1 MPISY
6 YFCIFRFLIMARE
19 TKTTAKQP
27 ALPEL
32 STKFTY
38 FPFLNQKLAAII
50 IGIIGFTFYITSING
65 EYALDDGIIIHQ
77 NDHVL
82 KGFRGIPDILTKDAY
97 ESFYRRMCAT
107 DQLAGGRYRPLS
119 VVSFAVEQQ
128 FLGAY
133 RSGLYMQV
141 RDLNQNNTLDDKPV
155 PHTSDCGRPEVNY
168 EFNDYVDANNDG
180 VVQGNECYSCWD
192 LNKNFKNEFD
202 EDLNVDGIFNEVDCQ
217 VYSAKVRHFNNIW
230 TFALGC
236 VFLYLVFAKCFFR
249 KNPDLAFLAAL
260 LFTMHPIH
268 SEAIANVKSRDEIFS
283 LIFVSLTFL
292 YSFKYIETKTWKD
305 LFWASFMFLLAV
317 LSKEYA
323 VFLLFLLPLAVYTFT
338 ENGVDLEEFFKS
350 KLALRILAVII
361 AALLT
366 IALHKL
372 IIDNIFNGSKGF
384 KRSISFIILIVLSYL
399 AVQQANGTQ
408 RMKGLKDYPFMKEFW
423 SLMIIS
429 VVFIFCSAIMLYIK
443 SEFDTN
449 ARPGSRPT
457 KGYWF
462 FPFLY
467 LIVVGLLFSK
477 RFREVKFINL
487 MGWLGFVMLFYL
499 GMRLIAVK
507 LKPGV
512 PDTEILNNPYLLAN
526 GEERFATKG
535 YVLLKYLQ
543 LLVFPHPLSSDYSF
557 KTIPYRHFTDWDFLL
572 SIVLHIAMI
581 IAGIYYT
588 IKKHILGFAIMT
600 YIIFALMIGNVLM
613 DIGATMG
620 ERLIFHSSIGFC
632 IGAAYV
638 ILKGFDKLGS
648 IQLNLRRTALATIV
662 LVVGFLFGCKTW
674 ERNFDWKNDVT
685 LFLKDVKTMP
695 HSVLVLGN
703 AGARWVDLAD
713 TKEVTGIQVVGQDST
728 KFNDYNGTL
737 VVTDEEV
744 KQGGYANKREAA
756 LYRGIAFLKHAIE
769 LHPRYVNGY
778 LNLGLAYFKLRKDF
792 EALYFWKN
800 AERLYPNNPYLR
812 NYYQVYS
819 NDLKNRGIV
828 AFNKGHMDTA
838 AIEYNKWTILEPGN
852 PEAWY
857 NLGGALFNTRKYL
870 LAKQA
875 WERTLQLNPN
885 HVQAKQNLPM
895 ATQVVN
901 QMMMAS
907 QQATQQAQ
915 PINLK

>member
-1 MPISY
+1 
-6 YFCIFRFLIMARE
+6 MARE
-19 TKTTAKQP
+19 SKTTAKQP
-27 ALPEL
+27 TLPEL
-32 STKFTY
+32 TTKFTY
-38 FPFLNQKLAAII
+38 FPFLNQKLAAIL

-82 KGFRGIPDILTKDAY
+82 KGFRGIPDIMTKDAY

-141 RDLNQNNTLDDKPV
+141 RDLNQNNVLDDKPV

-168 EFNDYVDANNDG
+168 EFNDYVDVNNDG
-180 VVQGNECYSCWD
+180 VVQPQECYSCWD

-249 KNPDLAFLAAL
+249 KQPDLAFLAAL

-292 YSFKYIETKTWKD
+292 YSFKYLETKTYKD

-338 ENGVDLEEFFKS
+338 ENDINLSDYLKKDALL
-350 KLALRILAVII
+350 KLLKTKEAKNVLIVGGIFVI
-361 AALLT
+361 AAFL
-366 IALHKL
+366 
-372 IIDNIFNGSKGF
+372 
-384 KRSISFIILIVLSYL
+384 
-399 AVQQANGTQ
+399 
-408 RMKGLKDYPFMKEFW
+408 
-423 SLMIIS
+423 
-429 VVFIFCSAIMLYIK
+429 MLYMK
-443 SEFDTN
+443 RDFDMHAKPGAKPIRSFWLWPFVYLILGVFVIGRTN
-449 ARPGSRPT
+449 AQKNFHTLMS
-457 KGYWF
+457 W
-462 FPFLY
+462 LY
-467 LIVVGLLFSK
+467 
-477 RFREVKFINL
+477 
-487 MGWLGFVMLFYL
+487 FVMLIYL
-499 GMRLIAVK
+499 AMRLVAVK

-535 YVLLKYLQ
+535 YVLLKYLR

-557 KTIPYRHFTDWDFLL
+557 NTIPYRHFTSWDF
-572 SIVLHIAMI
+572 IVSMIVHIGMVG
-581 IAGIYYT
+581 AGIYYT
-588 IKKHILGFAIMT
+588 IKKHIIGFAIMT

-620 ERLIFHSSIGFC
+620 ERLIFHSSIGYC
-632 IGAAYV
+632 IGLAWL
-638 ILKGFDKLGS
+638 ILKGFDKLAAV
-648 IQLNLRRTALATIV
+648 QLNLRRTALMMIV

-674 ERNFDWKNDVT
+674 ERNWDWKNDVT

-713 TKEVTGIQVVGQDST
+713 TKEITGINVPGQDST
-728 KFNDYNGTL
+728 RFNDYNGTL
-737 VVTDEEV
+737 VVTDKEV
-744 KQGGYANKREAA
+744 KEGGYKNKREAA
-756 LYRGIAFLKHAIE
+756 LYKGIAFLKHAVE

-819 NDLKNRGIV
+819 NDLRNRGVI
-828 AFNKGHMDTA
+828 AFNKGQMDTA
-838 AIEYNKWTILEPGN
+838 AIEYNKWAILEPNN

-857 NLGGALFNTRKYL
+857 NLGGAYFNSRKYFE
-870 LAKQA
+870 AKQA

-885 HVQAKQNLPM
+885 HAQAKQNLPM
-895 ATQVVN
+895 ANQVVA
-901 QMMMAS
+901 QMMQAM
-907 QQATQQAQ
+907 QQQTQAAQ

>member
-1 MPISY
+1 
-6 YFCIFRFLIMARE
+6 MARE
-19 TKTTAKQP
+19 SKTTAKQP
-27 ALPEL
+27 TLPEL
-32 STKFTY
+32 TTKFTY
-38 FPFLNQKLAAII
+38 FPFLNQKLAAIL

-82 KGFRGIPDILTKDAY
+82 KGFRGIPDIMTKDAY

-119 VVSFAVEQQ
+119 VVSFAIEQQ

-141 RDLNQNNTLDDKPV
+141 RDLNQNNILDDKPV

-180 VVQGNECYSCWD
+180 VVQPNECYSCWD

-249 KNPDLAFLAAL
+249 KQPDLAFLAAL

-292 YSFKYIETKTWKD
+292 YSFKYLETKTYKD

-338 ENGVDLEEFFKS
+338 ENDINLSDYLS
-350 KLALRILAVII
+350 KDALLKLIKTKEAKNVLIVGGIFVI
-361 AALLT
+361 AAFL
-366 IALHKL
+366 
-372 IIDNIFNGSKGF
+372 
-384 KRSISFIILIVLSYL
+384 
-399 AVQQANGTQ
+399 
-408 RMKGLKDYPFMKEFW
+408 
-423 SLMIIS
+423 
-429 VVFIFCSAIMLYIK
+429 MLYMK
-443 SEFDTN
+443 RDFDMHAKPGAKPIRTFWLWPFVYLILGVFVIGRTN
-449 ARPGSRPT
+449 AQRNFHTLMS
-457 KGYWF
+457 W
-462 FPFLY
+462 LY
-467 LIVVGLLFSK
+467 
-477 RFREVKFINL
+477 
-487 MGWLGFVMLFYL
+487 FVMLIYL
-499 GMRLIAVK
+499 AMRLVAVK

-535 YVLLKYLQ
+535 YVLLKYLR

-557 KTIPYRHFTDWDFLL
+557 NTIPYRHFTSWDFLV
-572 SIVLHIAMI
+572 SMVVHIAMVG
-581 IAGIYYT
+581 AGIYYT
-588 IKKHILGFAIMT
+588 IKKHIIGFAIMT

-620 ERLIFHSSIGFC
+620 ERLIFHSSIGYC
-632 IGAAYV
+632 IGLAWL
-638 ILKGFDKLGS
+638 ILKGFDKLAT
-648 IQLNLRRTALATIV
+648 IQLNLRRTALMMIV

-674 ERNFDWKNDVT
+674 ERNWDWKNDVT

-713 TKEVTGIQVVGQDST
+713 TKEITGINVPGQDST
-728 KFNDYNGTL
+728 RFNDYNGTL
-737 VVTDEEV
+737 VVTDQEV
-744 KQGGYANKREAA
+744 KEGGYKNKREAA
-756 LYRGIAFLKHAIE
+756 LYKGIAFLKHAIE

-819 NDLKNRGIV
+819 NDLRNRGV
-828 AFNKGHMDTA
+828 MAFNKGHMDTA
-838 AIEYNKWTILEPGN
+838 AIEYNKWTILEPNN

-857 NLGGALFNTRKYL
+857 NLGGAYFNSRKYFE
-870 LAKQA
+870 AKQA
-875 WERTLQLNPN
+875 WENTLRLNPN

-895 ATQVVN
+895 ANQVVA
-901 QMMMAS
+901 QMMAAM
-907 QQATQQAQ
+907 QQQSTAAQ